1 MHALNF
7 FVYTATALIYGLY
20 LKWKNNKY
28 VIFFMKYTYLA
39 LNVYLFYFFS
49 ITLNWFLQLW
59 LFFLVWE
66 QHLMLR
72 DLDIPEEPAILY
84 EILPEHFIYGGFP
97 GIQKKS

>member
-1 MHALNF
+1 
-7 FVYTATALIYGLY
+7 
-20 LKWKNNKY
+20 
-28 VIFFMKYTYLA
+28 MKYTYLA
-39 LNVYLFYFFS
+39 LNVYLFYFFFNNFKL
-49 ITLNWFLQLW
+49 IFTIVTF
-59 LFFLVWE
+59 FFLVWE